1 MLTERAITA
10 PFFHPPLHGCNTT
23 DSTNVNGRRRGRAGD
38 TPEVTLTLTK
48 KRGLAK
54 LTLTARDARGVDYVQ
69 DVPVSVLGAAE
80 HHRTDDPALD
90 TPEKIVLVRD
100 AQSLRTVIDKMKSFD
115 KHVVV
120 AAAQL
125 GEQEQRRRGDGWL
138 KLTTGTGVVEIETK
152 FGGMEIRLPQQ
163 QAAQRK
169 KRGGGGASGEGEEGG
184 AGGAG
189 GGGGA
194 AAAAAPGG
202 SGGDEGDEGAEATPA
217 PLSGQTPSVVKVDVK
232 QLSQAMATTSV
243 RSEDIAFCLST
254 DYVLILYIKLH
265 SGAGHL
271 TLYLQGLE
279 RDEFDGDDSDVDME
293 EGGG

>member
-1 MLTERAITA
+1 M
-10 PFFHPPLHGCNTT
+10 
-23 DSTNVNGRRRGRAGD
+23 
-38 TPEVTLTLTK
+38 
-48 KRGLAK
+48 
-54 LTLTARDARGVDYVQ
+54 
-69 DVPVSVLGAAE
+69 SVLGAAE

-100 AQSLRTVIDKMKSFD
+100 SPSLRTVIDKMKSFD

-120 AAAQL
+120 SAAQL
-125 GEQEQRRRGDGWL
+125 GQQEQRRRGDGWL
-138 KLTTGTGVVEIETK
+138 KLTTGTGVVEVETK
-152 FGGMEIRLPQQ
+152 FDGMEIRLPQQ

-169 KRGGGGASGEGEEGG
+169 KRKKQGGGSGENGDSGSRGGGEEGDGGSDGSRPDAAG
-184 AGGAG
+184 AGG
-189 GGGGA
+189 
-194 AAAAAPGG
+194 
-202 SGGDEGDEGAEATPA
+202 SDGDEPTPE

-279 RDEFDGDDSDVDME
+279 RDEFDGEDSDVDMDE
-293 EGGG
+293 